1 MAADG
6 AGAITS
12 AMEEHQN
19 AGGVAAGHARPLSRH
34 AAEIDR
40 FEVHVGGRRPDRADF
55 VEALTPLRPANGTW
69 LGRQQRADCV
79 DFALSHRSL
88 IPVRATSIE
97 PQPIQR
103 YDPLTVPPARSSTAP
118 RARRAV

>member
-40 FEVHVGGRRPDRADF
+40 LEFHVGVRRPDRADF
-55 VEALTPLRPANGTW
+55 VDALTPFPPSEGPW
-69 LGRQQRADCV
+69 LVRQQLTDCI
-79 DFALSHRSL
+79 DFGLSHRPL
-88 IPVRATSIE
+88 IPVRSTSIE
-97 PQPIQR
+97 PSR
-103 YDPLTVPPARSSTAP
+103 
-118 RARRAV
+118 